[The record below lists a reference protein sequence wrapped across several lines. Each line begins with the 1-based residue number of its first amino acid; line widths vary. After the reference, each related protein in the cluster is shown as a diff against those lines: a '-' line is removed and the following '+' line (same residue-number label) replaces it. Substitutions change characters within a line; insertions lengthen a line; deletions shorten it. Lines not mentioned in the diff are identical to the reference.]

1 MSKKSYFF
9 SVWPPVG
16 NDCAGAMAAVASTS
30 PKSALKALRDAHLK
44 VTTKQ
49 PIFVESD
56 LSLFDGHPDG
66 AVLWRP
72 TGDDKWIR
80 LGS

>member
-1 MSKKSYFF
+1 MSPKSYFF

-16 NDCAGAMAAVASTS
+16 DDCPGATAVVASTS
-30 PKSALKALRDAHLK
+30 PKAALKALRDADLK

-49 PIFVESD
+49 PIFIESD
-56 LSLFDGHPDG
+56 LSPFDDHPDG
-66 AVLWRP
+66 AILWHP
-72 TGDDKWIR
+72 TGEDEWIR

>member
-1 MSKKSYFF
+1 VGYF

-16 NDCAGAMAAVASTS
+16 DDCPGAMAVVASTS
-30 PKSALKALRDAHLK
+30 PKSALKALRCAQLK

-56 LSLFDGHPDG
+56 RGLFDHHPDG
-66 AVLWRP
+66 AILWHP
-72 TGDDKWIR
+72 TGEAEWMR
-80 LGS
+80 VGS